1 MKQNTDFGH
10 RFATPILADQPQ
22 NFSKGALGAN
32 ITNFEGKRAPKK
44 THFLSKL
51 YKECPNTLFF
61 EKVACGAEI
70 FLIK

>member
-32 ITNFEGKRAPKK
+32 ITNFEGKRAPKNA
-44 THFLSKL
+44 FLVKIVQGVPK
-51 YKECPNTLFF
+51 YAVF
-61 EKVACGAEI
+61 
-70 FLIK
+70 